1 MLDRISSSGILGF
14 ALLRGLSSVSYTH
27 LDVYKRQVEH
37 SRRAAALAAL
47 RRRARILFPMCGKI
61 EFLAGEASF
70 SESFRGE
77 TPDRVFSAFA
87 NQQCEAGSH
96 CQKPDSAAHS
106 ACGTCN
112 RSPSGF
118 PCALMS
124 RTVSYT
130 HLDVYKRQA
139 WNRAAC
145 CCRPSM
151 RRRAK
156 SA

>member
-1 MLDRISSSGILGF
+1 M
-14 ALLRGLSSVSYTH
+14 
-27 LDVYKRQVEH
+27 
-37 SRRAAALAAL
+37 AAL
-47 RRRARILFPMCGKI
+47 RRRARILFLMCGKI
-61 EFLAGEASF
+61 EFLAGAASF

-118 PCALMS
+118 PCALVS
-124 RTVSYT
+124 RMG
-130 HLDVYKRQA
+130 
-139 WNRAAC
+139 
-145 CCRPSM
+145 M
-151 RRRAK
+151 R
-156 SA
+156 